1 MKYAILLAVFGI
13 MLLSS
18 LVSSFSISTLYS
30 PGVCKQLNAS
40 YLSCP
45 DGVPIKV
52 VFSLSAPYNPPYL
65 GNFTVYPIQYW
76 NTSEV
81 MNVYGNGKC
90 IVSWSSTSVCMLYLD
105 PIPPVNGNG
114 IINRAIPLKL
124 ASSVYPQV
132 TFNRTINVTISHYI
146 TSGEAYLLSLYN
158 NVYANLTSIEAS
170 YNYFC
175 KLYSVCSPAL
185 EGNISL
191 ASNAL
196 SLASQQLNNSLLYAS
211 YYNISLANTT
221 LDKMYPSFQAFV
233 NSSNKIVENIITAK
247 YILANITNTYYAK
260 RTLLENCTFPNGSKY
275 STYIN
280 NSINMLSGYSTLNTL
295 NNSEAYLSLVK
306 NLKANETSLINVCQ
320 SKHSIGISFN
330 SSMGFKYML
339 YLFGAIIIILAA
351 YALFRL
357 NEIREVNKVRSNYS
371 KPPEEAESEG
381 NTGIKEVNDTE
392 VEGIDEGTTQGYFDK
407 WFSSTVGGEQS
418 EKGGKEGNDERSSKK
433 RGKK

>member
-1 MKYAILLAVFGI
+1 MKYTILLAIFGLI
-13 MLLSS
+13 ILSS
-18 LVSSFSISTLYS
+18 LASSFSVSTLYS

-40 YLSCP
+40 FISCP

-65 GNFTVYPIQYW
+65 GSFVVYPVQYW

-81 MNVYGNGKC
+81 VNIYSNGRC
-90 IVSWSSTSVCMLYLD
+90 IVSWSNTSVCMLYLNPVP
-105 PIPPVNGNG
+105 PIDGNG
-114 IINRAIPLKL
+114 IINRTIPLRL
-124 ASSVYPQV
+124 VSSLYPQV
-132 TFNRTINVTISHYI
+132 TFNRTINVTINHYI
-146 TSGEAYLLSLYN
+146 TSSEASLLSLYN
-158 NVYANLTSIEAS
+158 NVYANLTSIETS

-175 KLYSVCSPAL
+175 KIYSVCSPTL
-185 EGNISL
+185 EANISS

-211 YYNISLANTT
+211 YYNISIANTT
-221 LDKMYPSFQAFV
+221 LNKIYPSFQAFV

-247 YILANITNTYYAK
+247 YILANITNTYYVK
-260 RTLLENCTFPNGSKY
+260 RAILENCTFPNGSKY
-275 STYIN
+275 STYLN
-280 NSINMLSGYSTLNTL
+280 NSINMLSSYSTLNTL

-330 SSMGFKYML
+330 SSMGFKYVL

-357 NEIREVNKVRSNYS
+357 NEIREVNKVRSSYS
-371 KPPEEAESEG
+371 KPPEEAESSE
-381 NTGIKEVNDTE
+381 NTGIKEVE
-392 VEGIDEGTTQGYFDK
+392 SVDEGTTQGYFDK
-407 WFSSTVGGEQS
+407 WFSSTVGGEQGS
-418 EKGGKEGNDERSSKK
+418 KEDKGGSDEKPSKK
-433 RGKK
+433 KGKK

>member
-65 GNFTVYPIQYW
+65 GNFTAYPVQYW

-221 LDKMYPSFQAFV
+221 LDKMYPSFQAFI

-330 SSMGFKYML
+330 SSMGFKYVL

-357 NEIREVNKVRSNYS
+357 NEIREVNKVRSSYS
-371 KPPEEAESEG
+371 KPPEEAESSE
-381 NTGIKEVNDTE
+381 NTGIKEVE
-392 VEGIDEGTTQGYFDK
+392 SVDEGTTQGYFDK
-407 WFSSTVGGEQS
+407 WFSSTVGGEQGS
-418 EKGGKEGNDERSSKK
+418 KEDKGGSDEKPSKK
-433 RGKK
+433 KGKK